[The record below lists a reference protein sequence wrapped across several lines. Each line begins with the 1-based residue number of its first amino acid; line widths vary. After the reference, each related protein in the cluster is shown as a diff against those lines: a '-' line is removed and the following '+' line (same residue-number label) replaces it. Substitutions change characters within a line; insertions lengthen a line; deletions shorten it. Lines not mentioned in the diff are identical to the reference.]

1 MQEGTGEDGD
11 KGEEQAGEGRG
22 GAELRTEGKMPA
34 QEAGGGDACVKMAK
48 SESVRWIGGLKSC
61 GREGAWALRDAGN
74 EADAGAS
81 CTLSLQY
88 HL

>member
-1 MQEGTGEDGD
+1 MKSKRARDA
-11 KGEEQAGEGRG
+11 AGRDCGRK
-22 GAELRTEGKMPA
+22 GKMSA